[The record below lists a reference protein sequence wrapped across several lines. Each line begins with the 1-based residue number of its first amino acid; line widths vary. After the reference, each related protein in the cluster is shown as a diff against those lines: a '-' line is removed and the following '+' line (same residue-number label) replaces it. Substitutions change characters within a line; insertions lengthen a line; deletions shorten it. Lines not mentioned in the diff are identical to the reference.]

1 MARASHLSRPALYAR
16 LSRVQAVLGVDL
28 EDAES
33 NLSLH
38 VALLVSDLLR

>member
-1 MARASHLSRPALYAR
+1 
-16 LSRVQAVLGVDL
+16 VLGVDL

-38 VALLVSDLLR
+38 AALLVHELRE